1 MSQEFKF
8 GFKIDELKY
17 ILFAFIIKVKIRVFV
32 KWRKMENTKKGPGR
46 PPHNAHPTTCSGDPI
61 SEEELAKKRLEAEE
75 KKRRKQS
82 ERQRR
87 QDAKKSLNPNSS
99 SDLLGKT
106 STSDCNSS
114 SSSSSSSTSSLS
126 ISPVNNKCS
135 YSIERILYQSISN
148 GSLKRKS
155 NQSSTSSMNKYNRTT
170 TDDGKVPQL

>member
-1 MSQEFKF
+1 
-8 GFKIDELKY
+8 
-17 ILFAFIIKVKIRVFV
+17 
-32 KWRKMENTKKGPGR
+32 MENTKKGPGR

-75 KKRRKQS
+75 KKRRKQN

-87 QDAKKSLNPNSS
+87 QDAKKTNPIC
-99 SDLLGKT
+99 SDNPQNCKI

-114 SSSSSSSTSSLS
+114 LSSSSPSPSPSPS
-126 ISPVNNKCS
+126 ISPITNKCS

-155 NQSSTSSMNKYNRTT
+155 NQSSTSSANKYNRTT